1 MGRIAASLRRGCP
14 AYNDLCE
21 FVVVENKPMNI
32 PCIPDPPVDVPP
44 TPAPQCLVL
53 AGGCFWCVEALYRY
67 VRGVREVVSGYAGGS
82 ADTAD
87 YRAVCT
93 GRTGHTEAVKITFD
107 SSMITVGGLL
117 KIFFTVAHDP
127 TELNRQGNDVG
138 TQYRSAIFHSDRQ
151 QHDVAA
157 AYIQKL
163 DAARIFSE
171 AIVTTLEPLEKFY
184 PAEEYHQDYAALNPQ
199 QPYIACVALPKV
211 EKLRATFPELLKASA
226 TP

>member
-1 MGRIAASLRRGCP
+1 
-14 AYNDLCE
+14 
-21 FVVVENKPMNI
+21 MNTSA
-32 PCIPDPPVDVPP
+32 IPDLPFDVPP

-53 AGGCFWCVEALYRY
+53 AGGCFWCVEAVYQH
-67 VRGVREVVSGYAGGS
+67 VRGVRDVVSGYAGGS

-93 GRTGHTEAVKITFD
+93 GRTGHAEAVKITFD

-171 AIVTTLEPLEKFY
+171 AIVTTLEPLETFY
-184 PAEEYHQDYAALNPQ
+184 PAEEYHQDYAALNPR

>member
-1 MGRIAASLRRGCP
+1 MLPRRCRYGSP
-14 AYNDLCE
+14 AYNAGYGV
-21 FVVVENKPMNI
+21 VVVENKPMNT
-32 PCIPDPPVDVPP
+32 PCIPDPPIDAPP
-44 TPAPQCLVL
+44 TALPQSLVL
-53 AGGCFWCVEALYRY
+53 AGGCFWCVEAVYQH

-82 ADTAD
+82 ADTAN

-93 GRTGHTEAVKITFD
+93 GRTGHAEAVKITFD
-107 SSMITVGGLL
+107 SAAITVGGLL

-138 TQYRSAIFHSDRQ
+138 TQYRSAIFHSDQQ

-163 DAARIFSE
+163 DAVRLFSD
-171 AIVTTLEPLEKFY
+171 AIVTTLEPLETFY
-184 PAEEYHQDYAALNPQ
+184 PAEEYHQDYAAINPQ

-211 EKLRATFPELLKASA
+211 EKLRATFPELLKASE

>member
-1 MGRIAASLRRGCP
+1 M
-14 AYNDLCE
+14 
-21 FVVVENKPMNI
+21 
-32 PCIPDPPVDVPP
+32 
-44 TPAPQCLVL
+44 
-53 AGGCFWCVEALYRY
+53 EAVYQH
-67 VRGVREVVSGYAGGS
+67 VRGVRDVVSGYAGGS

-93 GRTGHTEAVKITFD
+93 GRTGHAEAVKITFD

-171 AIVTTLEPLEKFY
+171 AIVTTLEPLETFY
-184 PAEEYHQDYAALNPQ
+184 PAEEYHQDYAALNPR

-211 EKLRATFPELLKASA
+211 EKLRATFPELRKASA